1 MMPAIFRKVEYK
13 YMTNNMTTG
22 KPAKLIL
29 QFMIP
34 TCLGNIFQQFYN
46 LADSVVAGRFIG
58 VDALAAIG
66 STTSLIFLV
75 IGWLNGLTS
84 GFSIMVAQH
93 FGAGKYERM
102 RRNVAMSIYLCLAF
116 VLVMTIAL
124 EILNYPILRLMNAP
138 DGIID
143 DTAGYMAVI
152 YAGLFATAA
161 YNGLAAV
168 HRDSHGA
175 SVFHHS
181 HRHYHCTGGRQCLW
195 VCVHCRFFSC
205 GQDTKHCV
213 HCVCGVRGNG
223 SHLCGA
229 EPGRRPYGP
238 RPSGGQVHTGYDSGL
253 ERCDDSGVAAW
264 LAALIPIVP
273 YYFYKISRISRKET
287 HGGRITA
294 DVI

>member
-1 MMPAIFRKVEYK
+1 
-13 YMTNNMTTG
+13 
-22 KPAKLIL
+22 
-29 QFMIP
+29 
-34 TCLGNIFQQFYN
+34 
-46 LADSVVAGRFIG
+46 
-58 VDALAAIG
+58 
-66 STTSLIFLV
+66 
-75 IGWLNGLTS
+75 
-84 GFSIMVAQH
+84 MVAQH

-168 HRDSHGA
+168 MRALGDSRSPLYFLIISAVINVFLDVAFIIWFGMGVEGCAYATVIAQAVSHGA

-195 VCVHCRFFSC
+195 VCVHCRLFSC
-205 GQDTKHCV
+205 G
-213 HCVCGVRGNG
+213 
-223 SHLCGA
+223 
-229 EPGRRPYGP
+229 
-238 RPSGGQVHTGYDSGL
+238 
-253 ERCDDSGVAAW
+253 
-264 LAALIPIVP
+264 
-273 YYFYKISRISRKET
+273 
-287 HGGRITA
+287 
-294 DVI
+294 

>member
-1 MMPAIFRKVEYK
+1 MMPAIFGKVEYN

-168 HRDSHGA
+168 MRALGDSRSPLYFLIISA
-175 SVFHHS
+175 VINVF
-181 HRHYHCTGGRQCLW
+181 L
-195 VCVHCRFFSC
+195 
-205 GQDTKHCV
+205 D
-213 HCVCGVRGNG
+213 
-223 SHLCGA
+223 
-229 EPGRRPYGP
+229 
-238 RPSGGQVHTGYDSGL
+238 
-253 ERCDDSGVAAW
+253 VAFIIW
-264 LAALIPIVP
+264 
-273 YYFYKISRISRKET
+273 F
-287 HGGRITA
+287 
-294 DVI
+294 